1 MGDEKRRTKDERRKT
16 KEVIVIVIVNIPSM
30 LLLNH
35 PLNSI
40 FWSGFALEIEFKIK
54 INNRWRFSQ

>member
-16 KEVIVIVIVNIPSM
+16 KEVIVIVIANIPSM

-40 FWSGFALEIEFKIK
+40 FWLGFALEIEFKI
-54 INNRWRFSQ
+54 

>member
-16 KEVIVIVIVNIPSM
+16 KEVIVIVNIPSM

-40 FWSGFALEIEFKIK
+40 FWSGFALEIEFKI
-54 INNRWRFSQ
+54 